1 MTAMHTFTILF
12 TKLFFRGADA
22 LSSGPVEFPVVSD
35 EFSSISVGSAFSG
48 RLRAKGS
55 ETEPS
60 PAAVA
65 AGRPL
70 AGDESATRR
79 RPVPKPITAV
89 SCRSSAEGRKSKDAP
104 SPPSSS
110 LSPDSAL
117 PPDSMFS
124 PWRSSMPCGTRR
136 PSAPLKTASRS
147 SPLCPGAPVRQSAAP
162 AVQSAASAVKGA
174 VSAKGGVAPAGAGD
188 GGAWEC
194 LPLGPLRAEIRAVF
208 PASPKSSDAALDG
221 SRESAAR
228 PRGDLAFPLELSIS
242 PPRSICLVSLQTY
255 RQNLRLAD
263 DFHHRPAAGETG

>member
-1 MTAMHTFTILF
+1 MTAIHTFTILF

-35 EFSSISVGSAFSG
+35 EFSSISVKSAFSG

-60 PAAVA
+60 PCPAAVA
-65 AGRPL
+65 AGGPP

-89 SCRSSAEGRKSKDAP
+89 SSRSSAEGRKSKDAP

-110 LSPDSAL
+110 LSPDSAFS
-117 PPDSMFS
+117 PDSMFS
-124 PWRSSMPCGTRR
+124 PWRSSMPCGPRR

-162 AVQSAASAVKGA
+162 AVKGA

-228 PRGDLAFPLELSIS
+228 PRDDLAFPLELSIS
-242 PPRSICLVSLQTY
+242 PPRSICLVFLQTY